1 MNQGSKSI
9 MVQIGL
15 ALLTWILPSSSTLTS
30 LVDNLR
36 KGLLAT
42 IITGV
47 LSSSI
52 ILLAIYSA
60 HQFLLTS
67 GVEPWVSLLVVFVTL
82 AIVVLI
88 SGHIA
93 KKHFHKTIK
102 KSKNM
107 SFFDDSPKNHSNM
120 NLEAVI
126 AAFLEGYLQESQQPA
141 PKNTAYT
148 AKNEKSNKSGL

>member
-1 MNQGSKSI
+1 MNQGSKSL

-30 LVDNLR
+30 LVNNLR

-60 HQFLLTS
+60 HQFLLKS
-67 GVEPWVSLLVVFVTL
+67 GVEQWVSLLIVFVTL
-82 AIVVLI
+82 AIIVLI
-88 SGHIA
+88 SGKIA
-93 KKHFHKTIK
+93 KNHFQKTVK
-102 KSKNM
+102 KSKNIC
-107 SFFDDSPKNHSNM
+107 FFDNQSESHSNI

-126 AAFLEGYLQESQQPA
+126 AAFLEGYLQENQQPA
-141 PKNTAYT
+141 TKNTAYT
-148 AKNEKSNKSGL
+148 AKNEKGQKSGL